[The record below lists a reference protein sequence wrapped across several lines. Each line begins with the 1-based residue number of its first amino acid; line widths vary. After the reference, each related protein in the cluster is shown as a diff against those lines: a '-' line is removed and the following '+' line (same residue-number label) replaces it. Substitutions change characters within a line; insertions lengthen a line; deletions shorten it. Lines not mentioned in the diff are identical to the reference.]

1 MRSGKRPFTDD
12 VVSIA
17 EDGVDLSF
25 AVREEFEYLRQEFR
39 QALLVLEFELERM
52 VLECELVV
60 KLIYEFNEVPL
71 SPGRQSG
78 LQNPIRARRFNRSIV
93 ENGTLCVH
101 CYLLF
106 LLFFGSFVQ
115 LLKV

>member
-12 VVSIA
+12 LVSIA

-52 VLECELVV
+52 VLECDWSL
-60 KLIYEFNEVPL
+60 N
-71 SPGRQSG
+71 
-78 LQNPIRARRFNRSIV
+78 
-93 ENGTLCVH
+93 
-101 CYLLF
+101 
-106 LLFFGSFVQ
+106 
-115 LLKV
+115 

>member
-60 KLIYEFNEVPL
+60 KLIYDFNEVPL
-71 SPGRQSG
+71 SAGRQSG
-78 LQNPIRARRFNRSIV
+78 LQNPIRASASTAALSRTV
-93 ENGTLCVH
+93 LCVFIGIYSFF
-101 CYLLF
+101 CF
-106 LLFFGSFVQ
+106 LAVSSNC
-115 LLKV
+115 

>member
-1 MRSGKRPFTDD
+1 MTWSPLLKMVLTFLSQSGKSSSTFAKNSVKRF
-12 VVSIA
+12 
-17 EDGVDLSF
+17 LS
-25 AVREEFEYLRQEFR
+25 LNSSS
-39 QALLVLEFELERM
+39 ERM
-52 VLECELVV
+52 VLEYELVV
-60 KLIYEFNEVPL
+60 KLIYDFNEVPL

>member
-1 MRSGKRPFTDD
+1 
-12 VVSIA
+12 
-17 EDGVDLSF
+17 
-25 AVREEFEYLRQEFR
+25 
-39 QALLVLEFELERM
+39 M

-71 SPGRQSG
+71 SLGRQSG

-93 ENGTLCVH
+93 ENGTLSVH

-115 LLKV
+115 LLRCSL

>member
-60 KLIYEFNEVPL
+60 KLIYDFNEVPL
-71 SPGRQSG
+71 SPAAKAVCRTRSG
-78 LQNPIRARRFNRSIV
+78 LGASAEALSRTV
-93 ENGTLCVH
+93 LCVFIAIYSFF
-101 CYLLF
+101 CF
-106 LLFFGSFVQ
+106 LAVSCNC
-115 LLKV
+115 